1 MANTKVYNGWRL
13 YKSVTIIKPSSGDKA
28 YVADASDS
36 SQLSTGHRW
45 AGTGYREET
54 LDNRGFKLRL
64 MDSPGRSYSQGGKL
78 SFCMC
83 EVIRD
88 DSRWEIGID
97 TEMLIEMLKMSTC
110 INGEIQ
116 NELMFA
122 RRSGKLGMIAM
133 DSKFYEQAM
142 TDKEIREKV
151 SKTRKPKPGY
161 LHEAL
166 TVKSVYMFDIRSFT
180 AESRLFVE
188 TRQDHYYRYS
198 LGRNMVSVP
207 VIEISDQPVIKHL
220 YPEVVQFKS
229 AGFDLDSYVDAD
241 KGVASMQQVLAGNK
255 DFLIETLN
263 KNKKNNQTGSDYNTY
278 QYDRILFRSWS
289 EDATLVKKFPT
300 RALGKQV
307 MDNDMTEEIF
317 DDYMDDLMKAF
328 GAVDDKTGAN
338 NLYRIAMVKA
348 LIGYR
353 FGGGTS
359 GPSDIDTVKKLV
371 ENSPGCFA
379 VKVNNEMVYSKLL
392 QEKLDSGEYKI
403 SKDQNLKY

>member
-13 YKSVTIIKPSSGDKA
+13 YKSVTIIKPCSGDKA

-36 SQLSTGHRW
+36 SQLSTGHKW

-97 TEMLIEMLKMSTC
+97 TEMLIEILKMSTC

-133 DSKFYEQAM
+133 DSEFYEQAM

-166 TVKSVYMFDIRSFT
+166 TVKSVYMFDIRNFVS
-180 AESRLFVE
+180 EGRLFIE
-188 TRQDHYYRYS
+188 SKPDHYSYS
-198 LGRNMVSVP
+198 MRRNIFTIP
-207 VIEISDQPVIKHL
+207 LIEIHDEPEIRHL
-220 YPEVVQFKS
+220 YPEVPQFNNT
-229 AGFDLDSYVDAD
+229 GFKLDDYINND
-241 KGVASMQQVLAGNK
+241 KGIVSMKQVLCGNR
-255 DFLIETLN
+255 DFLIDWLN
-263 KNKKNNQTGSDYNTY
+263 KMRKNDCVDRVYNTY
-278 QYDRILFRSWS
+278 QYDRILFASWS
-289 EDATLVKKFPT
+289 EDTTLVKKFPT

-307 MDNDMTEEIF
+307 MDVDIDESVYNKYI
-317 DDYMDDLMKAF
+317 DDIMKEF
-328 GAVDDKTGAN
+328 GAVDEKTGNN
-338 NLYRIAMVKA
+338 NLYRSTMIKT
-348 LIGYR
+348 LLGYR
-353 FGGGTS
+353 FGDGVS
-359 GPSDIDTVKKLV
+359 GPADIDTVRKLL
-371 ENSPGCFA
+371 ENSPCCCA
-379 VKVNNEMVYSKLL
+379 VKIKDTMIYSKAL

-403 SKDQNLKY
+403 SKDQS

>member
-1 MANTKVYNGWRL
+1 MANTKVYSGWRL
-13 YKSVTIIKPSSGDKA
+13 YKSVTIIKPCSGDKA

-36 SQLSTGHRW
+36 SQLSTGHKW

-88 DSRWEIGID
+88 DSRLEIGID
-97 TEMLIEMLKMSTC
+97 TEMLIEILKMSTC

-133 DSKFYEQAM
+133 DSEFYEQAM

-166 TVKSVYMFDIRSFT
+166 TVKSVYMFDIRNFVS
-180 AESRLFVE
+180 EGRLFIE
-188 TRQDHYYRYS
+188 SKPDHYSYS
-198 LGRNMVSVP
+198 MRRNIFTIP
-207 VIEISDQPVIKHL
+207 LIEIHDEPEIRHL
-220 YPEVVQFKS
+220 YPEVPQFNN
-229 AGFDLDSYVDAD
+229 AGFKLDDYINND
-241 KGVASMQQVLAGNK
+241 KGIVSMQQVLSGNR
-255 DFLIETLN
+255 DFLIDWLN
-263 KNKKNNQTGSDYNTY
+263 KMKKSGSVDRVYNTY
-278 QYDRILFRSWS
+278 QYDRILFASWS

-300 RALGKQV
+300 RALGKQI
-307 MDNDMTEEIF
+307 MDVDVDESVYNKYI
-317 DDYMDDLMKAF
+317 DDIMREF
-328 GAVDDKTGAN
+328 GAVDEKTGNN
-338 NLYRIAMVKA
+338 NLYRSTMIKT
-348 LIGYR
+348 LLGYR
-353 FGGGTS
+353 FGDGVS
-359 GPSDIDTVKKLV
+359 GPADIDTVRKLL
-371 ENSPGCFA
+371 ENSPCCCA
-379 VKVNNEMVYSKLL
+379 VKIKDTMIYSKAL

-403 SKDQNLKY
+403 SKDQS

>member
-166 TVKSVYMFDIRSFT
+166 TVKSVYMFDIRSFVS
-180 AESRLFVE
+180 ENRLFIE
-188 TRQDHYYRYS
+188 SKPDHYSYS
-198 LGRNMVSVP
+198 MRRNIFTIP
-207 VIEISDQPVIKHL
+207 LFEIHDEPEIRHL
-220 YPEVVQFKS
+220 YPEVPQFNN
-229 AGFDLDSYVDAD
+229 AGFKLDDYINND
-241 KGVASMQQVLAGNK
+241 KGIVSMQQVLSGNK
-255 DFLIETLN
+255 DFLIDWLN
-263 KNKKNNQTGSDYNTY
+263 KMKKNGSVDRVYNTY
-278 QYDRILFRSWS
+278 QYDRILFASWS

-307 MDNDMTEEIF
+307 MDVDVDESIYNKYI
-317 DDYMDDLMKAF
+317 DDIMREF
-328 GAVDDKTGAN
+328 GAVDEKTGNN
-338 NLYRIAMVKA
+338 NLYRSTMIKT
-348 LIGYR
+348 LLGYR
-353 FGGGTS
+353 FGDGVT
-359 GPSDIDTVKKLV
+359 GPADIDTVKKLL
-371 ENSPGCFA
+371 ENSPCCCA
-379 VKVNNEMVYSKLL
+379 VKIKDTMIYSKAL

-403 SKDQNLKY
+403 SKDQSYYR

>member
-36 SQLSTGHRW
+36 SQLSTGHKW
-45 AGTGYREET
+45 AGSGYREVT

-151 SKTRKPKPGY
+151 SRTRKPKPGY

-166 TVKSVYMFDIRSFT
+166 TVKSVYMFDIRSFIS
-180 AESRLFVE
+180 ENRLFIE
-188 TRQDHYYRYS
+188 SKPDHYSYS
-198 LGRNMVSVP
+198 MRRNIFTIP
-207 VIEISDQPVIKHL
+207 LIEIRDEPEIRHL
-220 YPEVVQFKS
+220 YPEVPQFNN
-229 AGFDLDSYVDAD
+229 AGFKLDDYINND
-241 KGVASMQQVLAGNK
+241 KGIVSMQQVLCGNK
-255 DFLIETLN
+255 DFLIDWLN
-263 KNKKNNQTGSDYNTY
+263 KMKKNGSVDRVYNTY
-278 QYDRILFRSWS
+278 QYDRILFASWS

-307 MDNDMTEEIF
+307 MDVDVDESIYNKYI
-317 DDYMDDLMKAF
+317 DDIMREF
-328 GAVDDKTGAN
+328 GAVDEKTGNN
-338 NLYRIAMVKA
+338 NLYRSTMIKT
-348 LIGYR
+348 LLGYR
-353 FGGGTS
+353 FGDGVT
-359 GPSDIDTVKKLV
+359 GPADIDAVKKLL
-371 ENSPGCFA
+371 ENSPCCCA
-379 VKVNNEMVYSKLL
+379 VKIKDTMIYSKAL

-403 SKDQNLKY
+403 SKDQS

>member
-13 YKSVTIIKPSSGDKA
+13 YNSVTIIKPSSGDKA

-83 EVIRD
+83 EITRD
-88 DSRWEIGID
+88 EDRWEIGID
-97 TEMLIEMLKMSTC
+97 TEMLIELLKMSTC

-166 TVKSVYMFDIRSFT
+166 TVKSVYMFDIRSFVS
-180 AESRLFVE
+180 ENRLFIE
-188 TRQDHYYRYS
+188 SKPDHYSYS
-198 LGRNMVSVP
+198 MRRNIFTIP
-207 VIEISDQPVIKHL
+207 LFEIHDEPEIRHL
-220 YPEVVQFKS
+220 YPEVPQFNN
-229 AGFDLDSYVDAD
+229 AGFKLDDYINND
-241 KGVASMQQVLAGNK
+241 KGIVSMQQVLSGNK
-255 DFLIETLN
+255 DFLIDWLN
-263 KNKKNNQTGSDYNTY
+263 KMKKNGSVDRVYNTY
-278 QYDRILFRSWS
+278 QYDRILFASWS

-307 MDNDMTEEIF
+307 MDVDVDESIYNKYI
-317 DDYMDDLMKAF
+317 DDIMREF
-328 GAVDDKTGAN
+328 GAVDEKTGNN
-338 NLYRIAMVKA
+338 NLYRSTMIKT
-348 LIGYR
+348 LLGYR
-353 FGGGTS
+353 LGGGTS

>member
-97 TEMLIEMLKMSTC
+97 TEMLIEILKMSTC

-133 DSKFYEQAM
+133 DSEFYEQAM

-166 TVKSVYMFDIRSFT
+166 TVKSVYMFDIRSFVS
-180 AESRLFVE
+180 EGRLFIE
-188 TRQDHYYRYS
+188 SKPDHYSYS
-198 LGRNMVSVP
+198 MRRNIFTVP
-207 VIEISDQPVIKHL
+207 LIEIHDEPEIKHL
-220 YPEVVQFKS
+220 YPEVPQFNN
-229 AGFDLDSYVDAD
+229 AGFKLDDYINND
-241 KGVASMQQVLAGNK
+241 KGVVSMQQVLSGNRE
-255 DFLIETLN
+255 FLIDWLN
-263 KNKKNNQTGSDYNTY
+263 KMKKSGSVDRVYNTY
-278 QYDRILFRSWS
+278 QYDRILFASWS

-300 RALGKQV
+300 RALGKQI
-307 MDNDMTEEIF
+307 MDVDVDENAYNKYI
-317 DDYMDDLMKAF
+317 DDIMKEF
-328 GAVDDKTGAN
+328 GAVDEKTGNN
-338 NLYRIAMVKA
+338 NLYRSTMIKT
-348 LIGYR
+348 LLGYR
-353 FGGGTS
+353 FGDGVT
-359 GPSDIDTVKKLV
+359 GPADIDTVKKLL
-371 ENSPGCFA
+371 ESSPCCCA
-379 VKVNNEMVYSKLL
+379 VKIKDTMIYSKAL

-403 SKDQNLKY
+403 SKDQS